1 MNAPLLPGYRLG
13 APVHEG
19 HSFEVYEAWSE
30 ERSCPVVVKRAR
42 PDASPEARDRL
53 LREGTALMSLTH
65 PHLVRA
71 YEVRSA
77 PRVSVVLET
86 LPGQTLEHLFA
97 EHAPLKPGD
106 VAELGRQLA
115 SVLTYLH
122 HHGLVHA
129 DIKPANVVSTG
140 GVVRLID
147 LSLAGPPRRWDTSS
161 GTPGYVSPE
170 QAARSVVSP
179 ATDLWGLGLLLLE
192 ALTGRDPYPVG
203 DPRYREGYG
212 PLQPPR
218 APRRVRRA
226 PEQLVA
232 LIAQMT
238 SLDPGERPDL
248 VTVRDVLDRHTD
260 SRDGVRPS
268 PWAQTCPSPP
278 RRPSRCP

>member
-1 MNAPLLPGYRLG
+1 MSGPPLPGYRLG
-13 APVHEG
+13 PLVHEG
-19 HSFEVYEAWSE
+19 NSFEVYDAWSE

-42 PDASPEARDRL
+42 SSASPEARDRL

-71 YEVRSA
+71 YEVRA
-77 PRVSVVLET
+77 EPHVSVVLET

-97 EHAPLKPGD
+97 EHAPLRARD

-147 LSLAGPPRRWDTSS
+147 LSLAGSPRRWDTSS

-170 QAARSVVSP
+170 QASRGMVST
-179 ATDLWGLGLLLLE
+179 ATDVWGLGLLLLE
-192 ALTGRDPYPVG
+192 AMAGRDPYPIG

-212 PLQPPR
+212 PVQPPR
-218 APRRVRRA
+218 APRRVRRV
-226 PEQLVA
+226 PEDMKA

-238 SLDPGERPDL
+238 SLDPAQRPDL
-248 VTVRDVLDRHTD
+248 VTVRAVLERYALP
-260 SRDGVRPS
+260 RNGVRLGP
-268 PWAQTCPSPP
+268 
-278 RRPSRCP
+278 

>member
-1 MNAPLLPGYRLG
+1 MNGPPLPGYRLG
-13 APVHEG
+13 ALVHEG
-19 HSFEVYEAWSE
+19 NSFEVHEAWSE
-30 ERSCPVVVKRAR
+30 ERSCPVVVKWAR
-42 PDASPEARDRL
+42 PAASPEARDRL

-71 YEVRSA
+71 YEVRSE

-86 LPGQTLEHLFA
+86 LPGQTLEHLYA
-97 EHAPLKPGD
+97 EHAPLKAGD

-140 GVVRLID
+140 GIVRLID
-147 LSLAGPPRRWDTSS
+147 LSLAGTPRRWDTSS

-170 QAARSVVSP
+170 QAARGVVSP
-179 ATDLWGLGLLLLE
+179 ATDVWGLGLLLLE

-212 PLQPPR
+212 PVQPPR

-226 PEQLVA
+226 PDDMTA

-238 SLDPGERPDL
+238 SLDPRERPDL
-248 VTVRDVLDRHTD
+248 VTVREVLDRHVV
-260 SRDGVRPS
+260 SRAGVRRD
-268 PWAQTCPSPP
+268 T
-278 RRPSRCP
+278 

>member
-1 MNAPLLPGYRLG
+1 MTSDALPGYRLG
-13 APVHEG
+13 ALVHAG

-30 ERSCPVVVKRAR
+30 ERSCPVVVKRSRAS
-42 PDASPEARDRL
+42 ASPEARDRL

-71 YEVRSA
+71 YEVRSE
-77 PRVSVVLET
+77 PQVSVVLET
-86 LPGQTLEHLFA
+86 LPGQTLAHLVA
-97 EHAPLKPGD
+97 EHAPLRAHD

-115 SVLTYLH
+115 SVLGYLH

-147 LSLAGPPRRWDTSS
+147 LSLAGAPRRWDTSS

-170 QAARSVVSP
+170 QAARGMVSA
-179 ATDLWGLGLLLLE
+179 ATDVWGLGLLLLE
-192 ALTGRDPYPVG
+192 ALAGRDPYPVG

-212 PLQPPR
+212 PIQPPL
-218 APRRVRRA
+218 APRRVRRV
-226 PEQLVA
+226 PNDLTA

-248 VTVRDVLDRHTD
+248 VTVRAVLDRHAV
-260 SRDGVRPS
+260 SRSGVRLGF
-268 PWAQTCPSPP
+268 
-278 RRPSRCP
+278 